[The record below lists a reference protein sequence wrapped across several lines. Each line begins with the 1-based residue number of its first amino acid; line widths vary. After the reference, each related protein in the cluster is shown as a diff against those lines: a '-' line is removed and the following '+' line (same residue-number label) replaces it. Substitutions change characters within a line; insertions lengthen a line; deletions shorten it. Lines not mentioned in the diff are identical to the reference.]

1 MVHESSNKKNPYEF
15 QILSKALPFSHKRY
29 FSQKIL
35 QKIYA
40 FSTNDPYLSGD
51 SFEALVDYV
60 AYGKDGNSK
69 INRIKLRRAK
79 TVFVV
84 GHKLNELVSEEFNNI
99 NAKVLISGNSDK
111 NFDTKVQLPKS
122 IKLWLCQNNSISDS
136 NIVRTLPIGIENIRL
151 ANLGFPKYYRKKTI
165 DKILNKVIITPMSA
179 TNFTRFAAVKWGEEN
194 PEIADVYREMV
205 LPQEYFQTV
214 NKYKFVLCCEG
225 NGFDSHRL
233 WETLYLN
240 NFPILLKTEW
250 SKSLKNLNL
259 PILIVDTYG
268 QINQELLLDFYNRW
282 KNFEAINTEALWI
295 PYWEKLI
302 KSYIAC
308 N

>member
-1 MVHESSNKKNPYEF
+1 
-15 QILSKALPFSHKRY
+15 
-29 FSQKIL
+29 
-35 QKIYA
+35 
-40 FSTNDPYLSGD
+40 
-51 SFEALVDYV
+51 
-60 AYGKDGNSK
+60 
-69 INRIKLRRAK
+69 
-79 TVFVV
+79 
-84 GHKLNELVSEEFNNI
+84 
-99 NAKVLISGNSDK
+99 
-111 NFDTKVQLPKS
+111 
-122 IKLWLCQNNSISDS
+122 
-136 NIVRTLPIGIENIRL
+136 
-151 ANLGFPKYYRKKTI
+151 
-165 DKILNKVIITPMSA
+165 MSA

-194 PEIADVYREMV
+194 PEIVDVYREMV
-205 LPQEYFQTV
+205 LPQEYFQMV

-240 NFPILLKTEW
+240 NFPVLLKTEW